1 MNRTENGE
9 TIHATI
15 SRCFWRPL
23 NLQNEFLMAIF
34 GFSFQRI
41 NQSINKSRI
50 VITIQFVIPK
60 SKVVMAIKHLRC
72 YDIGRRT
79 AASTSKSSAN
89 DKSCHEKDMLVVVSI
104 TCQRKTTLKN
114 RAVFKRFSFLNLH
127 RHRASENT

>member
-23 NLQNEFLMAIF
+23 NFLNEFLMAIF

-104 TCQRKTTLKN
+104 T
-114 RAVFKRFSFLNLH
+114 
-127 RHRASENT
+127 